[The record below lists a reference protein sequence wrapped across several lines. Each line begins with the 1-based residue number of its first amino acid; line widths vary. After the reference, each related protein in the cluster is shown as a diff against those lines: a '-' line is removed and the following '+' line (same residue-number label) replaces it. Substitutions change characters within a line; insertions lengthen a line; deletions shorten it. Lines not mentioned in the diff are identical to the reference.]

1 VTGGSD
7 GRVIT
12 FSLATYTALHR
23 IAAHDSS
30 VTSLQFDPDS
40 DFLVTAGN
48 DGRVKLW
55 ELGSGQWVRDLSELS
70 TSALKVGCVWRDGC
84 VAVMC
89 KRDGKT
95 VVEVWSMR
103 PKGKDKGREREKEKE
118 KERVR

>member
-1 VTGGSD
+1 
-7 GRVIT
+7 VIT

-40 DFLVTAGN
+40 DLLVTASN

-55 ELGSGQWVRDLSELS
+55 ELGSGRWMRDLNDPSM
-70 TSALKVGCVWRDGC
+70 SALKVGCVWKEGYA
-84 VAVMC
+84 AVMC
-89 KRDGKT
+89 KKDGKT

-103 PKGKDKGREREKEKE
+103 PKGKEKGKDRDRD
-118 KERVR
+118 RVR